1 MITVSNYFKEIDKIG
16 ATSLPE
22 TLRKSHEFVV
32 KGTNG
37 GGSWDV
43 YQTNETIRKV
53 IDLYLS
59 KLNEYVIS
67 QPAKKRQAEAAQPVQ
82 QIKNEK
88 QQHKPNR
95 KSLKSIANPK
105 VSNAKSPKTSGK
117 LVELLRE
124 EVKFIK
130 RYVGLHNKI
139 KSPGA
144 ILNLI
149 KALQRSIVQRL
160 IRKES
165 LLAKE
170 IQSIQD
176 KLVSLYNS
184 MKTEKLIEINSK
196 DLSRLV
202 AIAGA
207 EAVYP
212 SINVIKRFVGMQ
224 GKELEDK
231 KIEGFIR
238 QIENAVKS
246 KKILREDPYA
256 DKVTRIHKL
265 LKQRT
270 SRTISVSKAELN
282 GLEGILK
289 GCGCKPD
296 LGKIYD
302 TKGKALRRC
311 KKRTYSDAKKG
322 ACSHNKGLTGILT
335 AEEIANREIVSLNFN
350 YRWSALLGKPAKNF
364 TMMIH
369 GEPGGGKT
377 TLLLKFAQ
385 YLAENFGK
393 VIFISSEEFA
403 ATTLTSKVKELF
415 NEFPPNLHFT
425 ESVKNYDLSD
435 YDFIVLDSVNDL
447 GLSVADFKQLKQ
459 EYPTAAFILLL
470 QHTKAGQFKGG
481 KEWEHE
487 AEIAGEIIN
496 GVVTI
501 YKNRYGVKG
510 SFDFFNN

>member
-1 MITVSNYFKEIDKIG
+1 MIGTGNYFKEIEKADIDN
-16 ATSLPE
+16 LPD
-22 TLRKSHEFVV
+22 TLRKSHEFVA
-32 KGTNG
+32 KSTSNG
-37 GGSWDV
+37 SSWDI
-43 YQTNETIRKV
+43 YNTNTTIRKV
-53 IDLYLS
+53 IDLYLV
-59 KLNEYVIS
+59 KLNEYVS
-67 QPAKKRQAEAAQPVQ
+67 TKQNQAQPDQ
-82 QIKNEK
+82 SERPEPKKQIIK
-88 QQHKPNR
+88 QRPPKKAKSNPVKEKPNPSV
-95 KSLKSIANPK
+95 KH
-105 VSNAKSPKTSGK
+105 GK
-117 LVELLRE
+117 LVERIRE

-130 RYVGLHNKI
+130 RYVGLHNKV

-144 ILNLI
+144 ILNLV
-149 KALQRSIVQRL
+149 KGLQRSIVQKL
-160 IRKES
+160 IKKES
-165 LLAKE
+165 PFAKE

-184 MKTEKLIEINSK
+184 MKSEKLIEINAK
-196 DLSRLV
+196 DLARLV
-202 AIAGA
+202 SIAGG

-212 SINVIKRFVGMQ
+212 SINVIRRFVGMQ

-231 KIEGFIR
+231 KVNAFIR
-238 QIENAVKS
+238 QIENSVKS
-246 KKILREDPYA
+246 KKILKDDPYA
-256 DKVTRIHKL
+256 DKINRIYKL

-270 SRTISVSKAELN
+270 SRTLALSKAELN
-282 GLEGILK
+282 GLEGILAV
-289 GCGCKPD
+289 CDCKND
-296 LGKIYD
+296 LGKIYH
-302 TKGKALRRC
+302 TQGRSLRQC
-311 KKRTYSDAKKG
+311 KKRTYSDANKG
-322 ACSHNKGLTGILT
+322 ACSHNKGLSGILT

-487 AEIAGEIIN
+487 TEIAGEIIN

>member
-1 MITVSNYFKEIDKIG
+1 MITVNNYFTEINSVGIDN
-16 ATSLPE
+16 LPD

-32 KGTNG
+32 KSTGNGSSWEVYNTNA
-37 GGSWDV
+37 
-43 YQTNETIRKV
+43 TIRKV
-53 IDLYLS
+53 IDLYLA
-59 KLNEYVIS
+59 KLNEYVDSKQNQVQTDQNESPEPKKQIVK
-67 QPAKKRQAEAAQPVQ
+67 QTPAKKARPKSVKEEPKASV
-82 QIKNEK
+82 
-88 QQHKPNR
+88 KP
-95 KSLKSIANPK
+95 
-105 VSNAKSPKTSGK
+105 GK
-117 LVELLRE
+117 LVEHIRE

-130 RYVGLHNKI
+130 RYVGLHNKV

-144 ILNLI
+144 ILNMV
-149 KALQRSIVQRL
+149 KALQRSIVQKL
-160 IRKES
+160 IKKES
-165 LLAKE
+165 PLAKE

-184 MKTEKLIEINSK
+184 MKSEKLIEINAK
-196 DLSRLV
+196 DLVRLV
-202 AIAGA
+202 SIAGG

-212 SINVIKRFVGMQ
+212 SINVIRRFVGMQ

-231 KIEGFIR
+231 KVDAFIR
-238 QIENAVKS
+238 QIENSVKN
-246 KKILREDPYA
+246 KKILKDDPYA
-256 DKVTRIHKL
+256 DKVNRIYKL

-270 SRTISVSKAELN
+270 SRTIALSKAELN
-282 GLEGILK
+282 GLEGILE
-289 GCGCKPD
+289 GCNCKND
-296 LGKIYD
+296 LGKIYH
-302 TKGKALRRC
+302 TQGRSLRQC

-322 ACSHNKGLTGILT
+322 ACSHNKGLSGILT
-335 AEEIANREIVSLNFN
+335 AEEIANREIDSLSFN
-350 YRWSALLGKPAKNF
+350 YRWSSLLGKPARNF

-377 TLLLKFAQ
+377 TFLLKFAQ

-403 ATTLTSKVKELF
+403 ATTLTTKVKELF
-415 NEFPPNLHFT
+415 HEFPPNLHFT
-425 ESVKNYDLSD
+425 EKVNQYDLSG

-447 GLSVADFKQLKQ
+447 GLTIADFKQLRQ
-459 EYPTAAFILLL
+459 DYPNAAFILLL
-470 QHTKAGQFKGG
+470 QHTKSGQFKGG

-487 AEIAGEIIN
+487 TEIAGEIIN